1 MRFPCF
7 PPLDSQAARA
17 ADPAFDPAS
26 LELRDCGFVR
36 PKVLILVP
44 FRDSALKI
52 VNIFVDAFIAK
63 PAKETVAKKAK
74 FLVDYGPRDKETKKV
89 IGTDVGWN

>member
-1 MRFPCF
+1 MYLFLSSLITSAKRI
-7 PPLDSQAARA
+7 
-17 ADPAFDPAS
+17 ADPTFDPTN
-26 LELRDCGFVR
+26 LELRDAGFVR

-74 FLVDYGPRDKETKKV
+74 FLVDYGPGKGSGGKKV
-89 IGTDVGWN
+89 WHRP